1 MQECSN
7 CGAKNPDGAQYCN
20 ACGVALSIARPEGES
35 RRPVTVVFCDLV
47 GSTALTERL
56 DPESVRAVL
65 ARHLEAIRTIVERHG
80 GIIEKFVGDAALAVF
95 GVPQVH
101 EDDALR
107 AVRAANEMR
116 ESLAQLNEELARD
129 RGLTVETR
137 TGIASGEVFAGDP
150 SAGHAFV
157 TGSVMNLA
165 ARLEQ
170 SADPGQILLAD
181 ETYKLVRDAVEVEEP
196 VSLSL
201 KGIGPVVGRRLLSV
215 SPSASGHARRFD
227 SPLVDRERESL
238 LLHQTFDR
246 VVADRRCQ
254 LFTVLGPPGIGKSR
268 LVEEFR
274 RKAEE
279 RSLVLQGRCLSYGEG
294 ITFWPVAEV
303 VGQAAGLTEAD
314 PQEIARGRIAAV
326 LAGVDQ
332 AQLVA
337 DRVVEAI
344 GLSTGSAAPEETLWA
359 IRLFFEAQAA
369 RRPLVLVFDDI
380 HWGESKFLELIEH
393 IADWSRDVP
402 IMLLCLARPELLETR
417 PGWGGGMVNATT
429 ILLDTLQPEETDT
442 LVLNLLRATE
452 LPPGVSGKI
461 VETAGGYP
469 LFAEEIVSM
478 LIDDNLLVREGD
490 TWVAARDLS
499 EISLPQTIA
508 GLLAARLGRL
518 SSEERT
524 VLERAS
530 VIGRDFSAAEVSA
543 LTADAER
550 SRVPELLR
558 SLMRKELV
566 RPARSSERSVP
577 DAYRFRHLLIRDA
590 AYHQMAKMT
599 RAGLHER
606 YAGWLVERRSRRIDE
621 GEEIIGYHLEEAH
634 RLLRDVGPIDAHVSE
649 LGRRAG
655 EYLATSGRRAFER
668 GDLPAATNLL
678 RRAAD
683 LLPESHPAYLETLAN
698 LHDCMFMSGSIE
710 EATVLLDD
718 LIERASHTED
728 EELKSRAELDRLW
741 FEFTTSPLGS
751 TVQQFGE
758 ALEAVVTRLEQRDD
772 ERNLAT
778 ALHLLA
784 TVQWCSGD
792 SGAMLL
798 QSERSLAL
806 ARKVGNRMHVAGA
819 ASYVATALLEGETS
833 CSLGLARLQALMRE
847 IVDDPVAAAA
857 VGLHLGLLL
866 GMVGRFDEARE
877 RVAASRDVFT
887 GLGQRRWL
895 VDTASKSGL
904 IARLEGRFDDARR
917 ELEQS
922 YLYYRE
928 QHDAAN
934 APTSA
939 CDLGKVLCDVGKY
952 QEALVLSEY
961 AEIQAVSHDLEPQV
975 GWRCVRARALAA
987 QGSPARSEALAREAL
1002 GLVRST
1008 DFVNLH
1014 ADVLVDLAEVLIA
1027 VNRKPEAA
1035 EPLTEAIGLYRRK
1048 GNVVGARHAAS
1059 IVGIA

>member
-1 MQECSN
+1 MIHP
-7 CGAKNPDGAQYCN
+7 G
-20 ACGVALSIARPEGES
+20 GES
-35 RRPVTVVFCDLV
+35 RRPVTVLFCDLV
-47 GSTALTERL
+47 GSTAMTERL

-107 AVRAANEMR
+107 AVRAATEMR

-129 RGLTVETR
+129 RGLTIETR
-137 TGIASGEVFAGDP
+137 TGIASGEVVAGDP

-181 ETYKLVRDAVEVEEP
+181 ETYKLVRDAVEVEETG
-196 VSLSL
+196 SLSL
-201 KGIGPVVGRRLLSV
+201 KGIGPVVGHRLLSV

-227 SPLVDRERESL
+227 SPLVDRERESVL
-238 LLHQTFDR
+238 LQQTFDR

-274 RKAEE
+274 RTAEA

-314 PQEIARGRIAAV
+314 PQEVARARIAAV

-332 AQLVA
+332 AQLLA

-359 IRLFFEAQAA
+359 IRLFFEAQAT

-402 IMLLCLARPELLETR
+402 IMLLCLARPELLEAR

-452 LPPGVSGKI
+452 LPPGLSGKI

-478 LIDDNLLVREGD
+478 LIDDKLLVREGD

-543 LTADAER
+543 LTVAAER
-550 SRVPELLR
+550 SHVQELLR
-558 SLMRKELV
+558 SLMRKELI

-606 YAGWLVERRSRRIDE
+606 YAGWLVERRGRRIDE

-634 RLLRDVGPIDAHVSE
+634 RLLRDVGPIGTHVSE
-649 LGRRAG
+649 LGRTAG

-683 LLPESHPAYLETLAN
+683 LLPKDHPAHLETLAN
-698 LHDCMFMSGSIE
+698 LQDCMFMSGSIE

-718 LIERASHTED
+718 LIERASHAED
-728 EELKSRAELDRLW
+728 EELRSRAELDRLW
-741 FEFTTSPLGS
+741 LEFTTSPGS
-751 TVQQFGE
+751 TVQRLGE
-758 ALEAVVTRLEQRDD
+758 TLEAVVTKLEQRGD

-778 ALHLLA
+778 ALELLA

-806 ARKVGNRMHVAGA
+806 ARKVGNRRTVAGA
-819 ASYVATALLEGETS
+819 ASYVATALLAGETS
-833 CSLGLARLQALMRE
+833 CSLALARLQALMRE
-847 IVDDPVAAAA
+847 IGDDPVAAAA
-857 VGLHLGLLL
+857 VGLHLGQLL
-866 GMVGRFDEARE
+866 GMVGRFEEASA

-895 VDTASKSGL
+895 ADTASKSGL

-928 QHDAAN
+928 RHDAAN

-939 CDLGKVLCDVGKY
+939 CDLGKVLCDVGEY
-952 QEALVLSEY
+952 QEALVLSKY
-961 AEIQAVSHDLEPQV
+961 AESKAVSHDLEPQV

-987 QGSPARSEALAREAL
+987 HGSPAGSEALAREAL
-1002 GLVRST
+1002 GLVKST

-1027 VNRKPEAA
+1027 VDRKPEAA
-1035 EPLTEAIGLYRRK
+1035 EPLTEAMGLYGRK

-1059 IVGIA
+1059 IDARIA

>member
-1 MQECSN
+1 MT
-7 CGAKNPDGAQYCN
+7 
-20 ACGVALSIARPEGES
+20 RPEGES
-35 RRPVTVVFCDLV
+35 RRPVTVLFCDLV

-107 AVRAANEMR
+107 AVRAATEMR
-116 ESLAQLNEELARD
+116 DSLARLNEELARD
-129 RGLTVETR
+129 RGLTIETR
-137 TGIASGEVFAGDP
+137 TGIASGEVVAGDP

-170 SADPGQILLAD
+170 SAGPGQILLAD
-181 ETYKLVRDAVEVEEP
+181 ETYRLVRDAVAVEEAG
-196 VSLSL
+196 SLSL
-201 KGIGPVVGRRLLSV
+201 KGIGPVVGHRLLSV
-215 SPSASGHARRFD
+215 SPSASGHVRRFD
-227 SPLVDRERESL
+227 SPLVDRERESVL
-238 LLHQTFDR
+238 LQQTFDR

-274 RKAEE
+274 RTAEE

-332 AQLVA
+332 AQFVA

-380 HWGESKFLELIEH
+380 HWGESKFLELIEQ
-393 IADWSRDVP
+393 IADWSRDAP

-442 LVLNLLRATE
+442 LVLNLLGATE

-478 LIDDNLLVREGD
+478 LIDDKLLIREGD
-490 TWVAARDLS
+490 TWASARDLS

-518 SSEERT
+518 SGEERT

-530 VIGRDFSAAEVSA
+530 VIGRDFSTGEVSA
-543 LTADAER
+543 LTVASER
-550 SRVPELLR
+550 SHVPELLR
-558 SLMRKELV
+558 SLMRKELI
-566 RPARSSERSVP
+566 RPASERSVP

-590 AYHQMAKMT
+590 AYNQMAKTT

-606 YAGWLVERRSRRIDE
+606 YAGWLVDRRSQRIDE

-634 RLLRDVGPIDAHVSE
+634 RLLRDVGPTGAHVGE

-668 GDLPAATNLL
+668 GDVPAATHLL

-683 LLPESHPAYLETLAN
+683 LLPKDHPAYLETLAD

-718 LIERASHTED
+718 LIERASHAED
-728 EELKSRAELDRLW
+728 EELKSRVELDRLW
-741 FEFTTSPLGS
+741 LEFTTSALGS
-751 TVQQFGE
+751 TVEQLGE
-758 ALEAVVTRLEQRDD
+758 ALEAVVTKLEQRGD

-778 ALHLLA
+778 ALELLA

-792 SGAMLL
+792 AGAMMR

-806 ARKVGNRMHVAGA
+806 ARKVGNRRYVAGA
-819 ASYVATALLEGETS
+819 ASYVATALLAGETS
-833 CSLGLARLQALMRE
+833 CSVALARLQALMRE
-847 IVDDPVAAAA
+847 IADDPVAAAA

-866 GMVGRFDEARE
+866 GMVGRFDEASA
-877 RVAASRDVFT
+877 RVAASRDVFS
-887 GLGQRRWL
+887 GLGQSRWL
-895 VDTASKSGL
+895 ADTASKSGL
-904 IARLEGRFDDARR
+904 IARLEGRYDDARR

-928 QHDAAN
+928 QQDAAN
-934 APTSA
+934 APMIA
-939 CDLGKVLCDVGKY
+939 CDLGKVLCDVGQY
-952 QEALVLSEY
+952 DEALALSEY

-987 QGSPARSEALAREAL
+987 QGSPDGSERLAREAL
-1002 GLVRST
+1002 DLVRST

-1027 VNRKPEAA
+1027 VDRKPEAA
-1035 EPLTEAIGLYRRK
+1035 EPLAEAIELYRRK
-1048 GNVVGARHAAS
+1048 GNLVGARRAAS
-1059 IVGIA
+1059 IEAAIA